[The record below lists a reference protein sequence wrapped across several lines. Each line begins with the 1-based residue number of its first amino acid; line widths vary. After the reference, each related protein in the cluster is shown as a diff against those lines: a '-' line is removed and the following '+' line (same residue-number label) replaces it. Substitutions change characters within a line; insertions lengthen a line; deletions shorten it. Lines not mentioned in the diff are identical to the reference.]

1 MYSDVKELTIIRPIL
16 GSHFSLY
23 IVGAIKPGEQQKA
36 VVKQDK

>member
-1 MYSDVKELTIIRPIL
+1 MYSDVRELTIIRPVPRRL
-16 GSHFSLY
+16 SLY